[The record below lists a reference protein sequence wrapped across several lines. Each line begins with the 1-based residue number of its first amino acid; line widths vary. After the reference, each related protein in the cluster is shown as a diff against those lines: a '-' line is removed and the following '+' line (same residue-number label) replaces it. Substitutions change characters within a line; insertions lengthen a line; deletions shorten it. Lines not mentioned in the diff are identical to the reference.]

1 MKRIL
6 LTLALAV
13 LTLSAN
19 AQFFISANVGGNKF
33 SGTTLTHT
41 QISVVADIEYSDTS
55 FLESTTSFTGGLKA
69 GYKFGKA
76 QVGVAG
82 SYSMYN
88 SIHQPLDPTLVPI
101 IGNIMPN
108 WVSSGEMS
116 SHGSSF
122 TVAPYF
128 RYDVLTAGDVSLFIE
143 LSLFYTQ
150 MQNPTI
156 DTAKVDNH
164 MEVNGVPVVTS
175 YFTWDT
181 VGALVPR
188 NSTTY
193 GARVTPGLT
202 WQLSKHCGI
211 DLYLDFLSLAY
222 SQTKSIDTRLD
233 YNFRVSGTGTV
244 TYDYTLTTVNT
255 SSTDFGGAL
264 TGTPLLTKQGV
275 NNWVRVG
282 FNFTF

>member
-33 SGTTLTHT
+33 SGTTHTHT
-41 QISVVADIEYSDTS
+41 QISVVADIEYDTVS

-76 QVGVAG
+76 QVGIAG

-116 SHGSSF
+116 SHGASF
-122 TVAPYF
+122 TVSPYF
-128 RYDVLTAGDVSLFIE
+128 RYDILTAGDVALFVE
-143 LSLFYTQ
+143 LHLFYSQ
-150 MQNPTI
+150 MMNPTI
-156 DTAKVDNH
+156 DSVSVNNH
-164 MEVNGVPVVTS
+164 MEMNGAPVITS

-181 VGALVPR
+181 ASAVVPR
-188 NSTTY
+188 NSTSY
-193 GARVTPGLT
+193 GVRVTPGLS
-202 WQLSKHCGI
+202 WQLTNHCGI

-222 SQTKSIDTRLD
+222 TKINRTDTRLD
-233 YNFRVSGTGTV
+233 YNFKVSGAGTV
-244 TYDYTLTTVNT
+244 TYDYTATTIN
-255 SSTDFGGAL
+255 SSSPEWGGGL
-264 TGTPLLTKQGV
+264 MGTPLLTEQGV

>member
-13 LTLSAN
+13 LALTAN
-19 AQFFISANVGGNKF
+19 AQFFISANIGGNKI
-33 SGTTLTHT
+33 SGSTYRHT
-41 QISVVADIEYSDTS
+41 QISVVADIEYDTTIMQ
-55 FLESTTSFTGGLKA
+55 ESTTTFTGGLKA

-82 SYSMYN
+82 SYSMFN
-88 SIHQPLDPTLVPI
+88 SLHQPLDPTLVPI
-101 IGNIMPN
+101 ISNYIPN
-108 WVSSGEMS
+108 WVSFGEMS

-128 RYDVLTAGDVSLFIE
+128 RYDIITAGDIALFVE
-143 LSLFYTQ
+143 LDLFYSQ
-150 MQNPTI
+150 MMNPTI
-156 DTAKVDNH
+156 DSVSVDNH

-181 VGALVPR
+181 SNAMIPR
-188 NSTTY
+188 SSTSY
-193 GARVTPGLT
+193 GVRITPGLS
-202 WQLSKHCGI
+202 WQLTKHCGI

-222 SQTKSIDTRLD
+222 SHAKTLNTKLD
-233 YNFRVSGTGTV
+233 YNFRVSGSGSV
-244 TYDYTLTTVNT
+244 TYDYTATTTT
-255 SSTDFGGAL
+255 STTTQWGGGL
-264 TGTPLLTKQGV
+264 TGTPLLTEQGV

>member
-19 AQFFISANVGGNKF
+19 AQFFISANVGGYKF
-33 SGTTLTHT
+33 SGSTQKHT
-41 QISVVADIEYSDTS
+41 QISVVADIEYDTNS

-76 QVGVAG
+76 QIGVAG

-101 IGNIMPN
+101 IGNILPN

-116 SHGSSF
+116 SHGASF
-122 TVAPYF
+122 TVSPYF

-143 LSLFYTQ
+143 LELFYTQ
-150 MQNPTI
+150 MQNLII
-156 DTAKVDNH
+156 DTAKVDNY
-164 MEVNGVPVVTS
+164 MEVNGVPVATS
-175 YFTWDT
+175 YFSWDT
-181 VGALVPR
+181 TNAVVPR
-188 NSTTY
+188 NSTSY
-193 GARVTPGLT
+193 GARVTPGLS

-222 SQTKSIDTRLD
+222 SQTKSTDTRLD
-233 YNFRVSGTGTV
+233 YNFMVSGAGTV
-244 TYDYTLTTVNT
+244 TYDYTATTINT
-255 SSTDFGGAL
+255 TTTDFGGAL

>member
-33 SGTTLTHT
+33 SGSTDTHT
-41 QISVVADIEYSDTS
+41 QISVVADIEYDTVS

-76 QVGVAG
+76 QIGVAG

-116 SHGSSF
+116 SHGASF
-122 TVAPYF
+122 TVSPYF
-128 RYDVLTAGDVSLFIE
+128 RYDILTAGDVALFVE
-143 LSLFYTQ
+143 LHLFYSQ
-150 MQNPTI
+150 MMNPTI
-156 DTAKVDNH
+156 DSVSVNNH
-164 MEVNGVPVVTS
+164 MEMNGAPVITS

-181 VGALVPR
+181 ASAVVPR
-188 NSTTY
+188 NSTSY
-193 GARVTPGLT
+193 GVRVTPGLS
-202 WQLSKHCGI
+202 WQLTNHCGI

-222 SQTKSIDTRLD
+222 TKINRTDTRLD
-233 YNFRVSGTGTV
+233 YNFKVSGAGTV
-244 TYDYTLTTVNT
+244 TYDYTATTINT
-255 SSTDFGGAL
+255 SSTEWGGGL
-264 TGTPLLTKQGV
+264 MGTPLLTEQGV

>member
-33 SGTTLTHT
+33 SGTTHTHT
-41 QISVVADIEYSDTS
+41 QISVVADIEYDTVS
-55 FLESTTSFTGGLKA
+55 FLESTTSLTGGLKA

-76 QVGVAG
+76 QIGVAG

-116 SHGSSF
+116 SHGASF
-122 TVAPYF
+122 TVSPYF
-128 RYDVLTAGDVSLFIE
+128 RYDILTAGDVALFVE
-143 LSLFYTQ
+143 LHLFYSQ
-150 MQNPTI
+150 MMNPTI
-156 DTAKVDNH
+156 DSVSVNNH
-164 MEVNGVPVVTS
+164 MEMNGAPVITS

-181 VGALVPR
+181 ASAVVPR
-188 NSTTY
+188 NSTSY
-193 GARVTPGLT
+193 GVRVTPGLS
-202 WQLSKHCGI
+202 WQLTNHCGI

-222 SQTKSIDTRLD
+222 TKINRTDTRLD
-233 YNFRVSGTGTV
+233 YNFKVSGAGTV
-244 TYDYTLTTVNT
+244 TYDYTATTINT
-255 SSTDFGGAL
+255 SSTEWGGGL
-264 TGTPLLTKQGV
+264 MGTPLLTEQGV

>member
-13 LTLSAN
+13 FTLSAN

-33 SGTTLTHT
+33 SGTTHTHT
-41 QISVVADIEYSDTS
+41 QISVVADIEYDTVS

-76 QVGVAG
+76 QIGVAG

-116 SHGSSF
+116 SHGASF
-122 TVAPYF
+122 TVSPYF
-128 RYDVLTAGDVSLFIE
+128 RYDILTAGDVALFVE
-143 LSLFYTQ
+143 LHLFYSQ
-150 MQNPTI
+150 MMNPTI
-156 DTAKVDNH
+156 DSVSVNNH
-164 MEVNGVPVVTS
+164 MEMNGAPVITS

-181 VGALVPR
+181 ASAVVPR
-188 NSTTY
+188 NSTSY
-193 GARVTPGLT
+193 GVRVTPGLS
-202 WQLSKHCGI
+202 WQLTNHCGI

-222 SQTKSIDTRLD
+222 TKINRTDTRLD
-233 YNFRVSGTGTV
+233 YNFKVSGAGTV
-244 TYDYTLTTVNT
+244 TYDYTATTINT
-255 SSTDFGGAL
+255 SSTEWGGGL
-264 TGTPLLTKQGV
+264 MGTPLLTEQGV